1 LERFVMTPEQTIG
14 PLLATNPLIQTA
26 LVLGGCL
33 LMLWELRDIRKRLN
47 AAGPAKDHGTAISLC
62 NDLIARRA
70 KTLVGAAML
79 IEFGLCFVLATAGLL
94 TPAGALSLLAIVFFT
109 TVLPATSYFMFW
121 GAPLPVLRWLFD
133 GLTPSLPGNT

>member
-79 IEFGLCFVLATAGLL
+79 IEFGLCFLLATAGLL
-94 TPAGALSLLAIVFFT
+94 TPAGALSLLAI
-109 TVLPATSYFMFW
+109 ATSYFMFW